1 MSIRPP
7 LYNIKVKYI
16 SCEKGAIE
24 FMNLKES
31 YRYAN
36 FLDNLLDTAYSY
48 LRNKGFITSTKQNH
62 LRSKVNNEVIDEITD
77 VKKPYD
83 VEFTP
88 NNVID
93 FAVKVLSEK
102 EKLSTAIAC
111 AKATTEINID
121 NAIAM
126 YAPLDSVQSI
136 PKSEKAKQTLLN
148 FLCFECLK
156 YTDENAQNGVVI
168 IKNVAKIS
176 GLSNVAAALDGYWLL
191 IISNGNRLNTQSF
204 N

>member
-1 MSIRPP
+1 
-7 LYNIKVKYI
+7 
-16 SCEKGAIE
+16 
-24 FMNLKES
+24 MNLKES

-93 FAVKVLSEK
+93 FAVKVLREK

-126 YAPLDSVQSI
+126 NKKKQGFVSV
-136 PKSEKAKQTLLN
+136 LN
-148 FLCFECLK
+148 GMVGLK
-156 YTDENAQNGVVI
+156 PNTST
-168 IKNVAKIS
+168 IS
-176 GLSNVAAALDGYWLL
+176 GSK
-191 IISNGNRLNTQSF
+191 
-204 N
+204 